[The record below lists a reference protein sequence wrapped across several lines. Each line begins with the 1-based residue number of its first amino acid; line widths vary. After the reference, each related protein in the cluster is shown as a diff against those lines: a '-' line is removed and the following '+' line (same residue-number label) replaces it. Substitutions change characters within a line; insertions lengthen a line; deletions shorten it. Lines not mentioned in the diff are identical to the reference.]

1 MNVANYFSHQ
11 LLFFSVDFNFMLS
24 LRVGYAAMGK
34 IMQGCICHHGS
45 RQKNTDSFVQKIGK
59 ILCTQWQ
66 RKNIFILRECQ

>member
-1 MNVANYFSHQ
+1 
-11 LLFFSVDFNFMLS
+11 MLS